1 MSEGSF
7 PFSAAVSGAYYA
19 ICMRS
24 VGVAS
29 HGLRCLDTT
38 YAGFSPLLLLMRVLS
53 LLLFL
58 PPRPFL
64 AHTMPSA
71 YAAWGSHPTGF
82 AALTLHMQGSSPPL
96 LLSRV
101 FSPVLVFFSLI
112 FEVNC
117 FELPPYPRWVAALR
131 IVTDRHRRRRP
142 CASSCG
148 RFSPTASRHA
158 RLPLSRRAR
167 TRRARSSRTRSSR
180 RAWRSPP
187 PRNSSSCRAMV
198 HQGGRASHGAR
209 PLPLGPQPWHRE
221 TTRAPRAAV
230 PRQRQ
235 GIVISHSVV
244 SNGIQW

>member
-38 YAGFSPLLLLMRVLS
+38 YAGFSPLLLHEGSLPLCLTMLLMRVLS

-101 FSPVLVFFSLI
+101 FSPIIVFSLI

-142 CASSCG
+142 CAGQANSIYCHG
-148 RFSPTASRHA
+148 CQRFYENKDSFR
-158 RLPLSRRAR
+158 
-167 TRRARSSRTRSSR
+167 
-180 RAWRSPP
+180 
-187 PRNSSSCRAMV
+187 V
-198 HQGGRASHGAR
+198 HQFRCTVR
-209 PLPLGPQPWHRE
+209 KKRKRE
-221 TTRAPRAAV
+221 
-230 PRQRQ
+230 QELLLS
-235 GIVISHSVV
+235 G
-244 SNGIQW
+244 